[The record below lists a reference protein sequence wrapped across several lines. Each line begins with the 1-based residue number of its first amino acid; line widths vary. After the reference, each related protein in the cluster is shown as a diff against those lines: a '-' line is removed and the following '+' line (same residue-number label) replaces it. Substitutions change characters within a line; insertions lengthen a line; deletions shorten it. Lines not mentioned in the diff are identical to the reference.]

1 MFEKSI
7 IFFITGR
14 LCPILCF
21 RESYQS
27 QIQFQ
32 TFHWLYVCYRP
43 FETRLVVNG
52 SRYTLAAISLRARNE
67 NVTHLWWKHYGHA
80 LLSTRLQIASAVKL
94 VVGQT
99 HSFFSRVSKDPC
111 APVTWHNIRPKPII
125 QISLP
130 SACST
135 TSLGPNQR
143 PAIN

>member
-7 IFFITGR
+7 IYFIIGR
-14 LCPILCF
+14 LCPILRF

-43 FETRLVVNG
+43 FETRLVING
-52 SRYTLAAISLRARNE
+52 SRYTLVAISLRARNE
-67 NVTHLWWKHYGHA
+67 NVTHSRRKHCGHA

-99 HSFFSRVSKDPC
+99 HSFSRVSKDPC
-111 APVTWHNIRPKPII
+111 APVTWNNIRPKPII